1 MAQPAPLSSLL
12 LQVWRSSRLWQ
23 LVILEATLGATLA
36 AQTPQQQYVY
46 DSTATTNSGSQLA
59 AYTKNQS
66 GILSAIP
73 GSPFADTSPGGV
85 MAFDGLGRFL
95 FVANTSTNTISMLQI
110 NQSTGSLTEVPG
122 SPFATLAIENPNMA
136 PRAPVCIAAEKSG
149 QFVYVGY
156 RFGNVPN
163 QGAINEYLID
173 AANLQLVP
181 LPGQPTTDIRSSPV
195 GLVVD
200 AKGLHLY
207 AGLGVNWST
216 GFEDGGTN
224 VYSIDPVTGSLV
236 PTGMAGNAFSAGRTI
251 AIDPHGRFF
260 FDGWGTTLGT
270 IDSALISPAD
280 GTAVT
285 GISSITLAN
294 QIPAAMLTES
304 SGKFLYV
311 QQGPAAV
318 VYTVDQTTGALAVP
332 PLPLRVLIFSPGSAA
347 ADPVGP
353 YLYSLQ
359 GDGIHGFLID
369 PQTGALSEVPGSPFG
384 GAASQGTIAVTGV
397 PAQAVGGPVAA
408 LFPPS
413 VNFVP
418 ITAGQSSNSQV
429 ITLTNTGTQALTV
442 NSMSLTGSNGADFVA
457 TPSCSVPT
465 VLSHNTPVWSVWCFL
480 PLRWECARL
489 A

>member
-1 MAQPAPLSSLL
+1 M
-12 LQVWRSSRLWQ
+12 
-23 LVILEATLGATLA
+23 
-36 AQTPQQQYVY
+36 
-46 DSTATTNSGSQLA
+46 
-59 AYTKNQS
+59 
-66 GILSAIP
+66 
-73 GSPFADTSPGGV
+73 
-85 MAFDGLGRFL
+85 
-95 FVANTSTNTISMLQI
+95 
-110 NQSTGSLTEVPG
+110 
-122 SPFATLAIENPNMA
+122 
-136 PRAPVCIAAEKSG
+136 
-149 QFVYVGY
+149 
-156 RFGNVPN
+156 
-163 QGAINEYLID
+163 
-173 AANLQLVP
+173 
-181 LPGQPTTDIRSSPV
+181 
-195 GLVVD
+195 
-200 AKGLHLY
+200 
-207 AGLGVNWST
+207 
-216 GFEDGGTN
+216 
-224 VYSIDPVTGSLV
+224 
-236 PTGMAGNAFSAGRTI
+236 
-251 AIDPHGRFF
+251 
-260 FDGWGTTLGT
+260 GTTLGT

-332 PLPLRVLIFSPGSAA
+332 PLPLSVLIFSPGSAA

-353 YLYSLQ
+353 YLSSLQ

-397 PAQAVGGPVAA
+397 PAQAVSGPVAA

-418 ITAGQSSNSQV
+418 ITVGQSSNSQV
-429 ITLTNTGTQALTV
+429 ITLTNTGAQALTV

-465 VLSHNTPVWSVWCFL
+465 VLSPNTTCMVSMVFSPTAVGVRQASLTVSDNAPGNPQSIPVSGTGVSPLPAVTLMPGSLSFAVTGLGSSTSPQNVTVTNSGSAPLHIASVLAGGADPADFQVSSACSGAI
-480 PLRWECARL
+480 PVGSSCNRDICTRWRGSAHRNHRHKR
-489 A
+489 